1 MKKRLI
7 SVLSAVILVSALAL
21 AVNTIQS
28 PYENNEADS
37 NSVTVSYKYTVKDYN
52 GKVAVFS
59 YGSSYP
65 IEILDCP
72 LNSLPADEAARLFEG
87 INITDESQLQ
97 ALIEAYD

>member
-1 MKKRLI
+1 MKKSLI
-7 SVLSAVILVSALAL
+7 SVISAVILVSALAL
-21 AVNTIQS
+21 AVKTIQS
-28 PYENNEADS
+28 PYKNNEADS

-97 ALIEAYD
+97 TLIEAYD